1 MNKEKLYW
9 QYEVLL
15 EKICRF
21 HALHE
26 ISDSKGEEY
35 DVLREAVDQIIQ
47 MQKEVNGDDGG
58 SYDTSNI
65 TPIRKN

>member
-15 EKICRF
+15 EKISKF

-26 ISDSKGEEY
+26 FSDSKGEEY
-35 DVLREAVDQIIQ
+35 DVLGEVTEQLLQ
-47 MQKEVNGDDGG
+47 MQKELKEGKNEQKANR
-58 SYDTSNI
+58 NI
-65 TPIRKN
+65 TKLY